1 MSAHVPHKIID
12 HTAKVAE
19 SRAKSSKTTKT
30 FLVTTT
36 WLRSIR
42 QVTPRGP
49 IYVEDYAPY
58 RAHVE
63 NGLNDF
69 YNNRIAET
77 LQTRHPE
84 LVKPGAFTVK
94 PETHLEINSY
104 GYLHAHTF
112 VEVTYDRIVNEDDP
126 KQRLKDVIID
136 WKKFNQ
142 LFREVVNM
150 GSVSTKIDIKNVD
163 SSIENVKKYIMKHE

>member
-1 MSAHVPHKIID
+1 MSAHTPHKIID

-19 SRAKSSKTTKT
+19 SKAKSTRTTKT

-36 WLRSIR
+36 WLRPIR
-42 QVTPRGP
+42 KVTNMGTE
-49 IYVEDYAPY
+49 YVDDYGLY

-63 NGLNDF
+63 KGLNDF
-69 YNNRIAET
+69 YNNRVSET
-77 LQTRHPE
+77 FQTRHPE
-84 LVKPGAFTVK
+84 LVKPGAFAVK

-112 VEVTYDRIVNEDDP
+112 IELTYDRIVDESDV
-126 KQRLKDVIID
+126 KKRLKDVIID
-136 WKKFNQ
+136 WRKFNQ

>member
-1 MSAHVPHKIID
+1 MSAHTPHKIID
-12 HTAKVAE
+12 HTEKVAE
-19 SRAKSSKTTKT
+19 SRAKSTKTTKT

-42 QVTPRGP
+42 KVTPSGP
-49 IYVEDYAPY
+49 EYVDDYGAY

-63 NGLNDF
+63 SRLNEF
-69 YNNRIAET
+69 YDQHVSNT
-77 LQTRHPE
+77 FQTRHPE

-112 VEVTYDRIVNEDDP
+112 IELTYDRIVDENDP
-126 KQRLKDVIID
+126 KKRLKDVIID
-136 WKKFNQ
+136 WREFNR
-142 LFREVVNM
+142 LFRDVVEM

-163 SSIENVKKYIMKHE
+163 SSIENVKKYLMKHE